1 MENKKKHPAVKMKA
15 KRAKLLAKLKYC
27 CIPATKIKTEIV
39 EYEDGTKQVVNPK
52 IKPNGNGPF
61 GKASDDYKELR
72 AERKKYLRNNFRQKK
87 RRKQP
92 WYMLTRGKCYNYE
105 QRKEPY
111 GSRTDYFKVESEYA
125 QLYKRIIV
133 PKFTREELI
142 IRLLSAKMNDW
153 EKKDPMP
160 SKEDLFYWEEI
171 KPWVNRYQA
180 THSRV
185 AGKLGLLSLKKI
197 PKFVE
202 ESYHKYDD
210 RIGKEYNE
218 YWNKKMKAA

>member
-1 MENKKKHPAVKMKA
+1 MEKKKHPAVKMKA
-15 KRAKLLAKLKYC
+15 KRERKLAILKHC

-39 EYEDGTKQVVNPK
+39 EYEDGTQQVVNPK
-52 IKPNGNGPF
+52 INPNGNGPI

-72 AERKKYLRNNFRQKK
+72 AARKEYLRKHFKQKK

-105 QRKEPY
+105 ERKTQY
-111 GSRTDYFKVESEYA
+111 GTRTDYFRVESEYS
-125 QLYKRIIV
+125 QLYKRTIV
-133 PKFTREELI
+133 PKFTKEELT

-171 KPWVNRYQA
+171 KPWINRYKDA
-180 THSRV
+180 HTRI
-185 AGKLGLLSLKKI
+185 AGKMGLLSNINI
-197 PKFVE
+197 PDFVTK
-202 ESYHKYDD
+202 SYDKYDYK
-210 RIGKEYNE
+210 INEEYE
-218 YWNKKMKAA
+218 KYWREKAKSA